1 MPFEPVSLRP
11 AARPTLSSP
20 IKVIGVGG
28 GGSNAV
34 NTMFE
39 RGIAG
44 VDFIVCNTDA
54 QALEASPVPSKIQ
67 LGATLTGGQGAGSQP
82 EVGRNA
88 AIESLDEVIGLL
100 GSGTSMVFVTAGMGG
115 GTGTGAAPVIAKAAR
130 DLDILTV
137 GIVTIPFQ
145 FEGRRR
151 TQQAQDGLEAMRK
164 SVDTLLIIRN
174 DKLRE
179 LYGNLTIRKAFAN
192 ADEVLCTAAKGI
204 AEVITL
210 TGEIN
215 VDMNDV
221 NTVMRNSGRA
231 IMGSGIATGEGR
243 ARLAVSEALESPLL
257 NDCDITGASF
267 VLLNITFGNDEVLM
281 DEIMEITDIIQE
293 AAGQSAEVIWGYGI
307 DPSLGDALCV
317 TVIATGFDGADLGPW
332 DGPAHVQERRHVLA
346 EPVAVPAPQP
356 LPVAREAAPAPVTTW
371 KPVLTAPEEP
381 FLITR
386 EEPVAETP
394 ELSSWNL
401 QSVSLEELVTPV
413 IEVAE
418 TPQEAE
424 VPLHTVVFHLE
435 EEPEAKAEESLEM
448 HLRVSDETWETEEFE
463 LAEASSEE
471 LHLADHPELASTWAV
486 TSPDASPS
494 IPPSPSF
501 STSPSP
507 STSTPTSLSFSTSTS
522 PPTSPSTPPSLSWKP
537 WEGPRPEATAPR
549 VEPVSPP
556 PPPISRTEVPAEKD
570 DFLSRQLARAQR
582 LQMYTRR
589 FKSPGGIAD
598 LENEPAFKRRNVVL
612 DDVAPSTAT
621 QVSRF
626 ALTEETDE
634 HGDRRIELRSDNP
647 FLHDNVD

>member
-1 MPFEPVSLRP
+1 MPFEPVTLRP
-11 AARPTLSSP
+11 AAHPSLPSP

-54 QALEASPVPSKIQ
+54 QALDASPVPSKIQ

-100 GSGTSMVFVTAGMGG
+100 GTGTSMVFVTAGMGG

-145 FEGRRR
+145 FEGKRR
-151 TQQAQDGLEAMRK
+151 TQQAAEGLEAMRK

-231 IMGSGIATGEGR
+231 IMGSGVAVGEGR

-267 VLLNITFGNDEVLM
+267 VLLNITFGHDEVLM
-281 DEIMEITDIIQE
+281 DEIMEITDIIQQ

-332 DGPAHVQERRHVLA
+332 DGPAPATERRHLLNETAV
-346 EPVAVPAPQP
+346 PVAATPRA
-356 LPVAREAAPAPVTTW
+356 VAAAPAPAPVAATTW

-386 EEPVAETP
+386 EEPVEDAVEETEATP
-394 ELSSWNL
+394 ELSHWNL
-401 QSVSLEELVTPV
+401 TSVSLEDYVLPAPTA
-413 IEVAE
+413 AE
-418 TPQEAE
+418 ERMN
-424 VPLHTVVFHLE
+424 TVVFHLE
-435 EEPEAKAEESLEM
+435 EEPTAEEIVETEM
-448 HLRVSDETWETEEFE
+448 TLRV
-463 LAEASSEE
+463 EE
-471 LHLADHPELASTWAV
+471 LPTHAWAEV
-486 TSPDASPS
+486 EEVVQQQVVEPLTLLSSHTPQSQPQPQPQSQSQSQPDPQ
-494 IPPSPSF
+494 
-501 STSPSP
+501 
-507 STSTPTSLSFSTSTS
+507 
-522 PPTSPSTPPSLSWKP
+522 TPPALAWKP
-537 WEGPRPEATAPR
+537 WEGPRPAAAPAARPEAST
-549 VEPVSPP
+549 PP
-556 PPPISRTEVPAEKD
+556 PPPIARTEAPVEKD
-570 DFLSRQLARAQR
+570 DFLSRQFARAQR

-598 LENEPAFKRRNVVL
+598 LENEPAYKRRNVVL

-621 QVSRF
+621 SVSRF
-626 ALTEETDE
+626 ALSEEVDE
-634 HGDRRIELRSDNP
+634 HGDRRVELRSDNP